1 LSSDQDDQPQP
12 TEQAGHAPPP
22 VAVRRHE
29 PVFNIPGVILAF
41 VLVMTA
47 VHIVRTYYLSPSA
60 DDALLTLMAFL
71 PQRYVHPLAGQDIGW
86 LVGPVGYSLL
96 HGGWLHLLFNA
107 MWLIAFASPLA
118 QRIGNLR
125 FVLLWL
131 TSAVASA
138 FFQAYASGFADS
150 VLIGASG
157 VVSATVGAACRFSLQ
172 FSGSPAMRY
181 ARFAPRLG
189 IFEALTHRPIVTFII
204 IWALSNVLVVYGA
217 GLPSGAEGYNV
228 AWQAHVGG
236 FLFGYLTFDLFDRPQ
251 PR

>member
-1 LSSDQDDQPQP
+1 LNSEHDEQPQP
-12 TEQAGHAPPP
+12 NDATGIAEPPI
-22 VAVRRHE
+22 AVRPRE

-41 VLVMTA
+41 VFLMTA
-47 VHIVRTYYLSPSA
+47 IHIVRTYYLSQAA
-60 DDALLTLMAFL
+60 DISLLTLMAFL
-71 PQRYVHPLAGQDIGW
+71 PQRYLEPLAGQDYGW

-96 HGGWLHLLFNA
+96 HGGWLHLIFNA

-118 QRIGNLR
+118 QRVGGLR
-125 FVLLWL
+125 FVALWIA
-131 TSAVASA
+131 SAAASA
-138 FFQAYASGFADS
+138 FFQAFVTGFSEA

-172 FSGSPAMRY
+172 LSGSAAMRY
-181 ARFAPRLG
+181 AQFAPRLG
-189 IFEALTHRPIVTFII
+189 IFEALTHRPVITFII
-204 IWALSNVLVVYGA
+204 IWALSNLLVVYGA

-236 FLFGYLTFDLFDRPQ
+236 FLFGYLTFDLFDRPR